1 MKVDI
6 EKDMEDLKTWF
17 NNSTAQNFPIPK
29 PFLAIHHWNPLV
41 IALAFQKMLK
51 LEMFIH
57 CWWSDYIEH
66 KIIIMKSKGK
76 RVLKLKNICL
86 NPK

>member
-17 NNSTAQNFPIPK
+17 NNSTAQSFPIPK

-41 IALAFQKMLK
+41 IALALQK
-51 LEMFIH
+51 
-57 CWWSDYIEH
+57 C
-66 KIIIMKSKGK
+66 
-76 RVLKLKNICL
+76 
-86 NPK
+86 